1 VLETKY
7 DSLRGCWF
15 SKEVI
20 KPFGVGVSKSIKR
33 WWKIFSEFVIFE
45 VGDGSKFSFGMM
57 CGMGNNIEYILSR
70 FV

>member
-1 VLETKY
+1 
-7 DSLRGCWF
+7 
-15 SKEVI
+15 
-20 KPFGVGVSKSIKR
+20 VGVSKSIKR